1 MKRSKWFVLGIL
13 VWCISATPLHAEESN
28 QGNVLRDRTD
38 EMMGRYNLHPVFE
51 KLARGVGNLFL
62 GFLEIP
68 LAFHERF
75 SERNTIDSTLSSIA
89 IGTFKGAV
97 RTGVGI
103 YETITFL
110 LPYPEHY
117 APILPTL
124 DYADE
129 SKRKRLPLE

>member
-1 MKRSKWFVLGIL
+1 MKRSKWLVLGIL
-13 VWCISATPLHAEESN
+13 VWSVSATPVHAGEGTKGS
-28 QGNVLRDRTD
+28 VLRDRTD
-38 EMMGRYNLHPVFE
+38 EMMGRYNLPPAFE
-51 KLARGVGNLFL
+51 KLGRGVGNLFL

-68 LAFHERF
+68 QAFNERYNKH
-75 SERNTIDSTLSSIA
+75 NTIDSTLSSIA
-89 IGTFKGAV
+89 IGSFKGFV

-103 YETITFL
+103 YETLTFL

-117 APILPTL
+117 APILPPL